1 MEIPYSRWYE
11 VIWFRRSRR
20 QFDSS
25 PLDPYVLEGLA
36 TVCTS
41 FRPFTGVRAVLVND
55 AADIVFKGIVS
66 HYGKIKG
73 APAFI
78 AFIGNM
84 EDPNVHEKLGYTGE
98 GIILEATA
106 MKLGTCW
113 VGVSFHAELASR
125 LALIK
130 KHEKVLA
137 LTPVGYTSEIWS
149 LEEKIMTGFGITHKR
164 KPLEK
169 LLKGGKEAS
178 WPLWV
183 KTALEAAR
191 VAPSAV
197 NRQPWR
203 FSTGQN
209 GITISVDNLKDTLHI
224 SKRLDCGIA
233 MLHIEL
239 ASNHCGVKGEWKFLD
254 SPQVARFEIAKD
266 HRADWIEQRSEK

>member
-11 VIWFRRSRR
+11 VIWIRRSRR

-25 PLDPYVLEGLA
+25 PLDPYALERLD
-36 TVCTS
+36 TVCKS
-41 FRPFTGVRAVLVND
+41 FRPFTGVRAVLVNH
-55 AADIVFKGIVS
+55 AADTVFKGIVS

-98 GIILEATA
+98 GIVLEATA
-106 MKLGTCW
+106 LKLGTCW

-130 KHEKVLA
+130 KDEKVLA
-137 LTPVGYTSEIWS
+137 LTPVGYTREIWS
-149 LEEKIMTGFGITHKR
+149 LEEKIMTGFGRTHKR
-164 KPLEK
+164 KPVEK
-169 LLKGGKEAS
+169 LLKGERETS
-178 WPLWV
+178 LPEWV
-183 KTALEAAR
+183 QAALEAAR
-191 VAPSAV
+191 VAPSAI

-203 FSTGQN
+203 FSIARSS
-209 GITISVDNLKDTLHI
+209 ITISVDNLKDTLNI

-239 ASNHCGVKGEWKFLD
+239 ASFYHGVKGAWEFLD
-254 SPQVARFEIAKD
+254 SPQVVRFEVAKKN
-266 HRADWIEQRSEK
+266 HGDWI